1 MVKHKFSSSFFIF
14 LFTLFT
20 ITGCTVID
28 FATDVTW
35 EAAKLTG
42 IAVRGV
48 VRIAQGKQVVKLKRV
63 GNSYLADTHINR
75 KMHAHL
81 IVDTG
86 ASNVTVSKRVAIKLG
101 YDLNS
106 AERIQA
112 KLANGN
118 VVAARVIILKELRI
132 GRASAT
138 NIPAVVLER
147 ETGGSYDG
155 LLGMSF
161 LKHFVF
167 QIDTDKNQLILQ
179 KR

>member
-1 MVKHKFSSSFFIF
+1 MAKHKFSSSFFIL
-14 LFTLFT
+14 LFALTA

-42 IAVRGV
+42 SAVRGV
-48 VRIAQGKQVVKLKRV
+48 VRIAQGKQVVKLNRV
-63 GNSYLADTHINR
+63 GNSYLADTRINR

-86 ASNVTVSKRVAIKLG
+86 ASNVTVSKRIAIKLG

-106 AERIQA
+106 AKRIQA

-118 VVAARVIILKELRI
+118 VVPARVIILKELRI
-132 GRASAT
+132 GKASAT
-138 NIPAVVLER
+138 NIPAIVLER

-161 LKHFVF
+161 LSHFVF